1 MKHAHYGHEGCLQSD
16 MAGAQTGS
24 PLWLWPVMVV
34 VESGNDEMV
43 LSCEL

>member
-1 MKHAHYGHEGCLQSD
+1 MNHAHYGHEGCLRSA

-24 PLWLWPVMVV
+24 PLWWPVMVV